1 MRVSSASAAPAPL
14 HNQHGLPYLAGVA
27 PGRASRAEKRPNQG
41 RETRARG
48 HDWTTN
54 TSRARARDDG
64 IMGQDENSDG
74 RSDSYWHVS
83 KTIPVSLIL
92 AIVLQTAG
100 IAWTIRGIQA
110 DADIN
115 GQRIEANARTIT
127 SNFEANQHQIAQLA
141 STVETLRDTVA
152 NQSVQLGRIEQ
163 NILSVKEGLDGLSD
177 QLDRFSRGLNR
188 GE

>member
-1 MRVSSASAAPAPL
+1 
-14 HNQHGLPYLAGVA
+14 
-27 PGRASRAEKRPNQG
+27 
-41 RETRARG
+41 
-48 HDWTTN
+48 
-54 TSRARARDDG
+54 
-64 IMGQDENSDG
+64 MGQDENTNG

-110 DADIN
+110 DAEIN
-115 GQRIEANARTIT
+115 GQRIAANTRTIT
-127 SNFEANQHQIAQLA
+127 ANFEANQRQISQLA

-152 NQSVQLGRIEQ
+152 SQSVQLGRIEQ
-163 NILSVKEGLDGLSD
+163 NILSVKEGLNGLSE
-177 QLDRFSRGLNR
+177 QLDRLDQFNRSRIQ